1 MYVNRTFLPTVCFNY
16 IIVNN
21 SQDVQNIY
29 VHVAYVFISLPQI
42 ILMMYTVQYI
52 VQMYEYT
59 LTYIFSLHYCFFS
72 AVHYFLV
79 SILGFCN
86 LQKKVFICCKLI
98 FVGEREETWYQRG
111 QIHWSAA
118 HNPQ

>member
-42 ILMMYTVQYI
+42 ILMMYTVQY
-52 VQMYEYT
+52 
-59 LTYIFSLHYCFFS
+59 
-72 AVHYFLV
+72 
-79 SILGFCN
+79 SILYCTDVHIYQYFHYTTVFFLLYIISLSLYLGFEIG
-86 LQKKVFICCKLI
+86 KKKYL
-98 FVGEREETWYQRG
+98 FVV
-111 QIHWSAA
+111 
-118 HNPQ
+118 N